1 MIEALQPYIDA
12 NKVTE
17 GYVGERNAEG
27 QRHGHG
33 TYTYADGSVY
43 VGEFKDDF
51 FHGHGTYTY
60 SDGRVETGTFKDN
73 KFIG

>member
-33 TYTYADGSVY
+33 TYTY
-43 VGEFKDDF
+43 
-51 FHGHGTYTY
+51 